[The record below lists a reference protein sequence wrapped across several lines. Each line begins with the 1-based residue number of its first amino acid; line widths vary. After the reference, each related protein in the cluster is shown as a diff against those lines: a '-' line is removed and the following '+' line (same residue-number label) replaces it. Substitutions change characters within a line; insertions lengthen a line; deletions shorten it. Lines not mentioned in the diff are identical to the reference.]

1 MKKTILTVAA
11 LAVLTVPMS
20 AMAVD
25 NSFYIKANV
34 GIGMV
39 MDSDIDNMPNN
50 AGTAKVT
57 YDSGWLGSAAVGFD
71 FVGPMRTDVE
81 YIWQK
86 NDVDTLLY
94 KNQYGNFTEGD
105 FKTQTVMMNGYY
117 DIKTGSPWTPYI
129 GGGIGWAK
137 LDLNT
142 PGLPTSDYD
151 DAIAYQVIGG
161 VAYDV
166 TSQFSID
173 AQYRF
178 MGTGDAT
185 IDGADYNMTSNNVM
199 LGFGYS
205 F

>member
-1 MKKTILTVAA
+1 MTKTILTVAA
-11 LAVLTVPMS
+11 LAVLAVPMTS
-20 AMAVD
+20 MAVD
-25 NSFYIKANV
+25 NSFYIKANA
-34 GIGMV
+34 GIGMA

-50 AGTAKVT
+50 AGTAKIT
-57 YDSGWLGSAAVGFD
+57 YDSGWVGSAAVGFD
-71 FVGPMRTDVE
+71 FAGPMRTDVE

-105 FKTQTVMMNGYY
+105 FKTQTVMVNGYY
-117 DIKTGSPWTPYI
+117 DIKTGTPWTPYI

-142 PGLPTSDYD
+142 PGLPSSDYD
-151 DAIAYQVIGG
+151 DTVAYQIIGG

-166 TSQFSID
+166 TSQFYID

-178 MGTGDAT
+178 MATGDAT
-185 IDGADYNMTSNNVM
+185 ISGADYDLTTNNVM

>member
-11 LAVLTVPMS
+11 LAVLTVPMTS
-20 AMAVD
+20 MAVD
-25 NSFYIKANV
+25 NSFYIKANL
-34 GIGMV
+34 GIGMAL
-39 MDSDIDNMPNN
+39 DSDIDNMPNN
-50 AGTAKVT
+50 AGSAMIT
-57 YDSGWLGSAAVGFD
+57 YDSGMLGSAAAGYD
-71 FVGPMRTDVE
+71 FAGPMRTDVE

-94 KNQYGNFTEGD
+94 KNQYGNFAEGD
-105 FKTQTVMMNGYY
+105 FTTQTLMVNGYY

-166 TSQFSID
+166 TSQLSID

-178 MGTGDAT
+178 MGTSDAT
-185 IDGADYNMTSNNVM
+185 ISGADYNLTTNNVV
-199 LGFGYS
+199 LGIGYS